1 MNGVVVNVSGYV
13 YRGRKFSVRVGEC
26 VLPSG
31 QRASLEVVE
40 YPGAVA
46 VLPLLDG
53 NNVVL
58 VRQYR
63 PAIGDW
69 IYEVPAGT
77 FMLGEEPDD
86 CALRELQEETGY
98 RAGRLVKMF
107 EMYTAPGYS
116 TEILHSYLA
125 EGLERGEAS
134 LEEDEELT
142 VAVVPLDRAVEMIR
156 RNEIRDGKTIAT
168 ILYYVGNKTVAKK

>member
-1 MNGVVVNVSGYV
+1 MSRYV
-13 YRGRKFSVRVGEC
+13 YRGQKFSVKIGEC
-26 VLPSG
+26 LLPSG
-31 QRASLEVVE
+31 KRTSLEVVE

-53 NNVVL
+53 DNVVL
-58 VRQYR
+58 IRQYR
-63 PAIGDW
+63 PAIGVW

-77 FMLGEEPDD
+77 FMPGEEPGN
-86 CALRELQEETGY
+86 CALRELEEETGY
-98 RAGRLVKMF
+98 RAGRLAKMF

-125 EGLERGEAS
+125 EDLERGEAS

-142 VAVVPLDRAVEMIR
+142 VEVVPLDRAVEMVR
-156 RNEIRDGKTIAT
+156 RNEIQDGKTMAI
-168 ILYYVGNKTVAKK
+168 ILYYVENKTVAWK

>member
-1 MNGVVVNVSGYV
+1 MVTVSGYV
-13 YRGRKFSVRVGEC
+13 YRGQKFSVKVDEC

-31 QRASLEVVE
+31 KRASLEVIE

-53 NNVVL
+53 DNAVL

-63 PAIGDW
+63 PAIGGW

-77 FMLGEEPDD
+77 FMPGEEPRD
-86 CALRELQEETGY
+86 CALRELEEETGY

-116 TEILHSYLA
+116 TEMMHSYLA
-125 EGLERGEAS
+125 EDLELGEVS
-134 LEEDEELT
+134 LEKDEELT
-142 VAVVPLDRAVEMIR
+142 VEVVSLDRAVEMIR
-156 RNEIRDGKTIAT
+156 RNEICDGKTIAT
-168 ILYYVGNKTVAKK
+168 ILYYVENKTVAKK